1 MRQGAGHCKS
11 GAKQGCGDLGGEA
24 VWDRRNEVC
33 VGEGILLQCA
43 GNVSACV
50 LLVGTVVFEAAFAGV
65 AFCAGVVE
73 PFESDALTNGCV

>member
-1 MRQGAGHCKS
+1 
-11 GAKQGCGDLGGEA
+11 
-24 VWDRRNEVC
+24 
-33 VGEGILLQCA
+33 LLQCA